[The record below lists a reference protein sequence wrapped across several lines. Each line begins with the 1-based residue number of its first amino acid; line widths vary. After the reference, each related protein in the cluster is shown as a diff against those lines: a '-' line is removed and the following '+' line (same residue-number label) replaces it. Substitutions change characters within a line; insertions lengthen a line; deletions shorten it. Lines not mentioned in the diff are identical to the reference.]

1 MNGDFSWF
9 ARSGTGI
16 CCQDGPGGLAA
27 KLENLHAE
35 AHSRGLEWLRSEMD
49 NTKQDELC
57 QLAQAA
63 GLRVRREDNVSWVS
77 AGELREALVEHLAP
91 EQTSVP
97 QEFAG

>member
-16 CCQDGPGGLAA
+16 WCQDGPGGLAA
-27 KLENLHAE
+27 KLENLRSE

-49 NTKQDELC
+49 NTKSAEVR

-63 GLRVRREDNVSWVS
+63 GLRVRREDKVSWVL

-91 EQTSVP
+91 ARFAVLE
-97 QEFAG
+97 EFAG